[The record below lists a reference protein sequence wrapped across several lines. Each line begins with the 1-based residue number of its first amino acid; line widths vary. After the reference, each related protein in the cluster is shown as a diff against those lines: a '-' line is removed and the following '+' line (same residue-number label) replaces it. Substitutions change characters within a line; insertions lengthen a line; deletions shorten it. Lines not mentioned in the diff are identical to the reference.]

1 MIRSQRGGCAA
12 KAEARWLKVFSTLNE
27 FQARLFAA
35 DKALDLGRGG
45 ISRLARLTGLS
56 RTTITKGVGELQAG
70 RKLASPGKGRV
81 REVGG
86 GRKKIEEADPAV
98 PGLLRKIV
106 EETTA
111 GDPMSL
117 LRWTCK
123 STRTLAEELTRLGHP
138 VTWVTVA
145 RLPGSDGV
153 FLAGQP

>member
-1 MIRSQRGGCAA
+1 MIRSRRGWSAA
-12 KAEARWLKVFSTLNE
+12 KVEERWLKVFRTLNE

-70 RKLASPGKGRV
+70 RKLTGPGEGRV

-86 GRKKIEEADPAV
+86 GRKKMEETDPAV
-98 PGLLRKIV
+98 PELLPKIW

-111 GDPMSL
+111 GDPRSW

-123 STRTLAEELTRLGHP
+123 STRTLAK
-138 VTWVTVA
+138 
-145 RLPGSDGV
+145 S
-153 FLAGQP
+153 